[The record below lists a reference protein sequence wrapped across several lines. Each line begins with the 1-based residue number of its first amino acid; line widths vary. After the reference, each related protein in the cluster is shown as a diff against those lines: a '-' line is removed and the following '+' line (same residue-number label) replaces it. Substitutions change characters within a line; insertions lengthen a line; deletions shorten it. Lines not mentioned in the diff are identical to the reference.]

1 VARLLRLSMSRENP
15 IPGHQV
21 RGGVFRAS
29 RAATMTLDPAT
40 PMALAGLIFS
50 AATSNFSVRAR
61 SVKNMGKNMSYRISY
76 DDEWAIS
83 ANKSRNEDLGRTE
96 TFRTEHEAL
105 NRARELLDDGN
116 HQAVSVSDS
125 SGDILGGVLLQLK
138 LGFTAD

>member
-1 VARLLRLSMSRENP
+1 
-15 IPGHQV
+15 
-21 RGGVFRAS
+21 
-29 RAATMTLDPAT
+29 
-40 PMALAGLIFS
+40 
-50 AATSNFSVRAR
+50 
-61 SVKNMGKNMSYRISY
+61 MSYRISY

-116 HQAVSVSDS
+116 HQAVSLSDS